1 MKRFRGS
8 RNGQPPA
15 QRMQRINQIV
25 PKFAKNMGILLLA
38 FVGFLGVASY
48 MGYTD
53 YDMFGTGNS
62 PASSG
67 RRLLGASDTRHC
79 PGDTLL
85 PLVPYE
91 QTWVIGVRVP
101 IYLFALCYFFLGVA
115 ISADVFM
122 SSIEVITSKTRTV
135 MVRGQEVE
143 IEIWNDTVAN
153 LTLMALGSSA
163 PEILLAVVET
173 VSMKFEAG
181 ALGPGTIVG
190 SAAFNLLFI
199 TAICISALPVDD
211 DLTEE
216 NGGTETCESRIIEEF
231 GVYGITAFAS
241 LFAYFWMVI
250 VIDFTSPNVIDIPE
264 AIITLLMFPL
274 LVFVS
279 WAQDNGWWMSSDK
292 VAPDDEATAGPG
304 HASHVSIN
312 TGDGKVR
319 RPSTSMTA
327 QEASKIVEVDD
338 VKANPEEAAK
348 RAAEET
354 MKKKKKSILQHRIQ
368 ATRKMTGGKRVLPTK
383 KAKADT
389 ATAEEEVAAE
399 PTEMTLGFEE
409 KEYSVLENCG
419 TVQIKVQRAGPID
432 QPCTVQ
438 FDTSDGTATGGEDY
452 IHTAG
457 ALQFK
462 ADEPERLIEIEIIDD
477 NEWQPDQ
484 HFFVRL
490 FNPSDG
496 LNIGVATTQV
506 IILNDD
512 NPGKIGFKSKTMHA
526 VDTETLVQIPL
537 DRRDGIDGN
546 VLAFVKTMDGTA
558 KAGEHYEA
566 IPEDWEGEAAEDPRV
581 VHFEHADQEK
591 TVNIKLHPNP
601 SVSDTGGCTFT
612 VTITGVEPEG
622 AAVGEVN
629 MCTVII
635 SNDKN
640 YQKLMEEVV
649 AMMDE
654 EMGKYHVG
662 TSTWSE
668 QFHDAMNMGGDDDSE
683 PEWGD
688 YLLHFCSFYWKVL
701 HAIIPPTE
709 YYGGWATFVISLAF
723 IGGITVFV
731 GDIAKMFGC
740 CLGLPDA
747 TTAITFVALGTSLP
761 DTFASVEATQS
772 DETADAAITN
782 VTGSNSVNVF
792 LGLGLPWTM
801 AAIYHSANGTTYNYP
816 SDGLTFS
823 VLVFFGFAVVCL
835 AILLVRRFFMGGEL
849 GGNKLFANLTSL
861 LLVCLWTGYVVISA
875 IKNEAEKK

>member
-1 MKRFRGS
+1 MHDDETNAG
-8 RNGQPPA
+8 G
-15 QRMQRINQIV
+15 
-25 PKFAKNMGILLLA
+25 
-38 FVGFLGVASY
+38 
-48 MGYTD
+48 
-53 YDMFGTGNS
+53 
-62 PASSG
+62 G
-67 RRLLGASDTRHC
+67 RRLLAASDTKEC
-79 PGDTLL
+79 NGDTLL
-85 PLVPYE
+85 PLIPHE
-91 QTWVIGVRVP
+91 NTWTIGVRAP

-173 VSMKFEAG
+173 CSLKFEAG

-199 TAICISALPVDD
+199 TAICVSALPID
-211 DLTEE
+211 EE
-216 NGGTETCESRIIEEF
+216 ESEKQGKPMCETRTIEEF
-231 GVYGITAFAS
+231 GVFLITAFAS

-250 VIDFTSPNVIDIPE
+250 VIDMTSKEEIDIAE
-264 AIITLLMFPL
+264 SLITLLMFPL

-279 WAQDNGWWMSSDK
+279 WAQDNGWWMNSDK
-292 VAPDDEATAGPG
+292 VSPEDDHGPTAG
-304 HASHVSIN
+304 HVKSID

-319 RPSTSMTA
+319 RPSTSLTA
-327 QEASKIVEVDD
+327 EDASKIVEVDE
-338 VKANPEEAAK
+338 VKADPEMAAK
-348 RAAEET
+348 KAAEKT

-368 ATRKMTGGKRVLPTK
+368 ATRKMTGGKRVHPVKSTGV
-383 KAKADT
+383 AKA
-389 ATAEEEVAAE
+389 AEADETPAAI
-399 PTEMTLGFEE
+399 TEATLGFEE
-409 KEYSVLENCG
+409 KSYSVLENCG
-419 TVQIKVQRAGPID
+419 SVKIKVVRSGPMD
-432 QPCTVQ
+432 QPVTVQ

-462 ADEPERLIEIEIIDD
+462 ADEPEQTIEIEIIDD

-490 FNPSDG
+490 FNPSEG
-496 LNIGVATTQV
+496 LQIGVATAQV

-512 NPGKIGFKSKTMHA
+512 NPGKISFKSKTVHA
-526 VDTETLVQIPL
+526 VDTETLVKIPL
-537 DRRDGIDGN
+537 DRKDGIDGN

-558 KAGEHYEA
+558 IAGEHYEG
-566 IPEDWEGEAAEDPRV
+566 IPEEWEGEGEHDPRV
-581 VHFEHADQEK
+581 VHFEHGDQEK
-591 TVNIKLHPNP
+591 TLDVKLHPKH
-601 SVSDTGGCTFT
+601 STADTGGCTFT
-612 VTITGVEPEG
+612 VTVTGVEPEG
-622 AAVGEVN
+622 AAIGEIN

-662 TSTWSE
+662 SSTWAE
-668 QFHDAMNMGGDDDSE
+668 QFHDAMNMGGDDGTE
-683 PEWGD
+683 PEWSD

-701 HAIIPPTE
+701 HAVIPPTD
-709 YYGGWATFVISLAF
+709 YGGGWPTFFVSLIF
-723 IGGITVFV
+723 IGGITVLV
-731 GDIAKMFGC
+731 GDIAKMLGC
-740 CLGLPDA
+740 RMGLKDSI
-747 TTAITFVALGTSLP
+747 TAITFVALGTSLP

-772 DETADAAITN
+772 DDTADAAITN

-792 LGLGLPWTM
+792 LGLGLPWTL
-801 AAIYHSANGTTYNYP
+801 ASIYHAANGTTYVYP
-816 SDGLTFS
+816 SGGLTFS
-823 VLVFFGFAVVCL
+823 VLVFFAFAVVCL
-835 AILLVRRFFMGGEL
+835 AVLILRRYYAGGEL
-849 GGNKLFANLTSL
+849 GGNLMGCRLTSGTLVL
-861 LLVCLWTGYVVISA
+861 LWVGYVVVSS
-875 IKNEAEKK
+875 IKNADSSK